1 MSIDMPCLV
10 YEPLVRYSPNTL
22 FLPPYRWDKKKE
34 PTSLW
39 IPFVWCSSFILLYT
53 DNHAIAHS
61 ILEKTCFT
69 A

>member
-1 MSIDMPCLV
+1 MSMTCLV
-10 YEPLVRYSPNTL
+10 LFMNRLYGIHTL

>member
-1 MSIDMPCLV
+1 MSMTCLV
-10 YEPLVRYSPNTL
+10 LFMNRLYDTL